1 MIYVYTRRLVKWWKR
16 CLLLSVATLILLQGL
31 VGLKLVKV
39 CGNSMASS
47 FHDGEIVA
55 SITICDPTKV
65 QRGDVVTFYPE
76 KRGSMTYIKRIIAL
90 PGETI
95 EAKENSVLVDGRE
108 ISYWHGTGTWGPVT
122 VPSNAV
128 FVLGDN
134 RAASCDSRSLGCIP
148 FSQLCAKI
156 IGKNVLLS

>member
-1 MIYVYTRRLVKWWKR
+1 MTYMYAR
-16 CLLLSVATLILLQGL
+16 CLERWLERFLLFSIVTLILLHFV
-31 VGLKLVKV
+31 VGTRLVKV
-39 CGNSMASS
+39 CGNSMAST
-47 FHDGEIVA
+47 FNDGEIVI
-55 SITICDPTKV
+55 SVTIWDSTKL

-76 KRGSMTYIKRIIAL
+76 KGGSMTYIKRIIAL

-95 EAKENSVLVDGRE
+95 EAKENAVWVDGRE

-122 VPSNAV
+122 VPPNAV

-134 RAASCDSRSLGCIP
+134 RAASCDSRALGCIP
-148 FSQLCAKI
+148 LSQLCAKI